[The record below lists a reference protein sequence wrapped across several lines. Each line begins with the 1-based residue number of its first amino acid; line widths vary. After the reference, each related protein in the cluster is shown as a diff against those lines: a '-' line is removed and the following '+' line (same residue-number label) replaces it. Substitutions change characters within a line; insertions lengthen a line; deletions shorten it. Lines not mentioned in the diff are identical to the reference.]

1 MLSSLSDHV
10 SRCIPVPFWPDL
22 HCFLL
27 VGAPL
32 TCARVPVW
40 LTWSNSPPRPLV
52 TASLLSPHSHLINAD
67 YKTRIS
73 ELEPVNNNAGQRLNL
88 RDVWKVMKMRDLWS
102 PYTWAKQPW
111 SQHRLSCKKKWEMQR
126 WKLPERNQKW
136 GRELAS
142 RKWEYRQ
149 QGKCVEW
156 AVSSGN
162 QRRPNSI
169 P

>member
-1 MLSSLSDHV
+1 VLSSLSDHV

-88 RDVWKVMKMRDLWS
+88 RDVWKVKKMRGIWS
-102 PYTWAKQPW
+102 PYVRDT
-111 SQHRLSCKKKWEMQR
+111 HLLSDMLAGGVHSTIRSTVKHVETGFYLGLTNTYYIIIKLSVFGAA
-126 WKLPERNQKW
+126 WKT
-136 GRELAS
+136 
-142 RKWEYRQ
+142 
-149 QGKCVEW
+149 C
-156 AVSSGN
+156 
-162 QRRPNSI
+162 
-169 P
+169 